1 MKRSSSSFVIRE
13 LQNKTTVRCRTL
25 IRMAKIHNKTDNI
38 KGYWGCWATG
48 THSLLWESK
57 MVQLLW
63 SQFCSLTKLN
73 IVLPYNPEVTLL
85 VICPIYLKTIIY
97 TKTSMQVFITVLLNC
112 PKLEAVRMSFNR
124 WMETITCAASIWW
137 NIICQLRDMIWQT
150 TERHRGTMSILI
162 SENQFEKTT
171 YYVIPIIWHSR
182 KHKNIQ

>member
-1 MKRSSSSFVIRE
+1 
-13 LQNKTTVRCRTL
+13 
-25 IRMAKIHNKTDNI
+25 
-38 KGYWGCWATG
+38 
-48 THSLLWESK
+48 

-97 TKTSMQVFITVLLNC
+97 TKTSMQVFIIVLLNC

-150 TERHRGTMSILI
+150 TERHRGTNEYINKWKPVWKDYILCN
-162 SENQFEKTT
+162 SNYMTFQKTQ
-171 YYVIPIIWHSR
+171 
-182 KHKNIQ
+182 KHIVNDRWLPGV